1 MINLKLSRYHCKDTN
16 VEIEKQPYKDI
27 YKYYSICKLG
37 PKKYVKKYV
46 KKMCAS
52 DSILSYDPSITRES
66 SQFKIGF
73 PQEIG
78 K

>member
-1 MINLKLSRYHCKDTN
+1 
-16 VEIEKQPYKDI
+16 
-27 YKYYSICKLG
+27 
-37 PKKYVKKYV
+37 
-46 KKMCAS
+46 MCAS

-78 K
+78 KAGRERGSEEAIETETETERQRQRQRQTERQREIGRQRE